1 MILTL
6 EPTAINNDWLD
17 NFIPWLG
24 KQQKLPQKGYCWLNP
39 FLYSAGT
46 KITYFPEKA
55 LILVRASKT
64 FFVPAKPAILGKDLK
79 IIYKAAGISTIA
91 FSNSDKHIYVSGGRW
106 FDKTNIFNL
115 EDDILYSN
123 NNNASSAV
131 IK

>member
-1 MILTL
+1 MILIL

-64 FFVPAKPAILGKDLK
+64 FFVPAKPALPGKDLK
-79 IIYKAAGISTIA
+79 IIYKAVGISTID
-91 FSNSDKHIYVSGGRW
+91 FSNSAKHINVYSGRW
-106 FDKTNIFNL
+106 FDKTNIASL
-115 EDDILYSN
+115 DDDILYSN
-123 NNNASSAV
+123 NKASSSV